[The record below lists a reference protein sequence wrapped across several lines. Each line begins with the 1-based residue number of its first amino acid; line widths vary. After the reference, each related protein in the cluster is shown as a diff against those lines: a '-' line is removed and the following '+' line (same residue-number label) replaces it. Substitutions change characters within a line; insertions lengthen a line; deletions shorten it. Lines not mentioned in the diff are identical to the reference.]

1 MAGHNTLSF
10 LASAAPF
17 ASFADADRAAKPQ
30 HDSSGKDASAGAATA
45 VIAMVTGGNRGIGL
59 EICKQLASNGV
70 TVVLTARDE
79 KRGAKAVSALG
90 LSNVVFHELEVNNE
104 GITGTTWSVGDPEI
118 FRQKLA
124 GMDLMER
131 IETINKH
138 ITEPYEEAEK
148 CLRTNYN
155 GIKAVAKALLPL
167 LQSSS
172 HRRIVN
178 MSSDYGLLRFF
189 SRDELKEEL
198 NNIDSL
204 SEQRVDEL
212 SELFLKDFKDGQL
225 EARGWPK
232 EGGFI
237 AYKASKALANAYS
250 RILAKE
256 HPSLC
261 INCVHP
267 GYVETDMNFQVGHLT
282 VEEGAR
288 GALMMAMAPKGGVT
302 GAFLDLTEVAP
313 FV

>member
-1 MAGHNTLSF
+1 M
-10 LASAAPF
+10 
-17 ASFADADRAAKPQ
+17 D
-30 HDSSGKDASAGAATA
+30 
-45 VIAMVTGGNRGIGL
+45 
-59 EICKQLASNGV
+59 
-70 TVVLTARDE
+70 
-79 KRGAKAVSALG
+79 
-90 LSNVVFHELEVNNE
+90 
-104 GITGTTWSVGDPEI
+104 
-118 FRQKLA
+118 
-124 GMDLMER
+124 DLMER

-148 CLRTNYN
+148 CLKTNYH
-155 GIKAVAKALLPL
+155 GIKAVTKALLPF

-172 HRRIVN
+172 HGRIVN
-178 MSSDYGLLRFF
+178 MSSYYGLLRFY
-189 SRDELKEEL
+189 SGDQLKEEL
-198 NNIDSL
+198 NNVDSL
-204 SEQRVDEL
+204 SEQRLDEL

-225 EARGWPK
+225 KARGWPA

-288 GALMMAMAPKGGVT
+288 GALMMAMAPKEGIT
-302 GAFLDLTEVAP
+302 GAFLNLTEVAP